1 MTAAIGAC
9 QWGRRRCIFRLNFS
23 IDAPAG
29 TASETLKAM
38 TIWLLALV
46 LTAIACATL
55 YYAGAGRTVNAGP
68 SVADATTAHF
78 RAQLAAIDA
87 DVAGGRM
94 GASEAE
100 AARGELARELIKLK
114 GETAGAGRL
123 SGSRLFVWVPI
134 ALVAVLAL
142 GTYKFLGSPNL
153 PAEPLADRAAE
164 TGAGM
169 DLPTAIKAIEAR
181 LAKDPNDLRGW
192 TVIAPAY
199 MQMGRYADAVT
210 ALRKVNTLTTPTADS
225 LTDLGE
231 ALMMQNGGSVA
242 GEPISLFR
250 QAAALDPRHVRSRY
264 YIAGEETRTGDYQ
277 NAVRDWNALLKLG
290 KGDEPWAV
298 TARNGLAYAK
308 AELNPPSASAA
319 STSGPATAPSI
330 APPPTEAPAMPDQ
343 SQIDAMVDGLDAR
356 LKAQGG
362 SIAEWTQ
369 LVRSRMVQGR
379 MADAQAAFDAARRA
393 YPDPKVRTELDVLA
407 ADNGLVQK

>member
-1 MTAAIGAC
+1 
-9 QWGRRRCIFRLNFS
+9 
-23 IDAPAG
+23 
-29 TASETLKAM
+29 M

-199 MQMGRYADAVT
+199 MQMGRYADAVA

-277 NAVRDWNALLKLG
+277 DAVRDWNALLKLG

-298 TARNGLAYAK
+298 TARNGLAYAE

-330 APPPTEAPAMPDQ
+330 APPPAEAPAMPDQ

-379 MADAQAAFDAARRA
+379 MADAQAAFDAARKA

>member
-1 MTAAIGAC
+1 
-9 QWGRRRCIFRLNFS
+9 
-23 IDAPAG
+23 
-29 TASETLKAM
+29 M

-298 TARNGLAYAK
+298 TARNGLAYAE

-330 APPPTEAPAMPDQ
+330 APPPAEAPAMPDQ

-379 MADAQAAFDAARRA
+379 MADAQAAFDAARKA

>member
-1 MTAAIGAC
+1 
-9 QWGRRRCIFRLNFS
+9 
-23 IDAPAG
+23 
-29 TASETLKAM
+29 M

-199 MQMGRYADAVT
+199 MQMGRYADAVA

-277 NAVRDWNALLKLG
+277 DAVRDWNALLKLG

-298 TARNGLAYAK
+298 TARNGLAYAE

-330 APPPTEAPAMPDQ
+330 APPPAEAPAMPDQ